1 MVEESVAKPCSD
13 GARERH
19 DPLIATA
26 PPVHRWLLLEQP
38 RGWPSAILTSPE
50 LTPYRQRIAAIVST
64 RRARMVLVRRHGRA
78 EGGRGDGEQAGG
90 RGGIP
95 EPLTWVVVDPL
106 TATEESGVWSLGAP
120 PDPGL
125 SAALAAFE
133 AAGPLPEAA
142 SERLLVCTHGRHD
155 PCCATRGRPVAAA
168 LAARF
173 PHETW
178 ETSHVGGDRFA
189 ANLVV
194 LPSGTYYGG
203 LDPASALHVVLA
215 HRAGRVAAT
224 NLRGVTTRSP
234 VAQAALTGV
243 LDALGPASLPELV
256 CRVLPP
262 EATTPGPGAAPA
274 VAQSE
279 ANHGTWR
286 VEVTGHPANARVLV
300 EVRRGILP
308 RERRSCHAEVAEVAV
323 TYFVRIIVVGEENA

>member
-38 RGWPSAILTSPE
+38 RGWPSAIL
-50 LTPYRQRIAAIVST
+50 
-64 RRARMVLVRRHGRA
+64 
-78 EGGRGDGEQAGG
+78 AGG

-125 SAALAAFE
+125 AAALAAFE

-224 NLRGVTTRSP
+224 NLRGVATRSP

-256 CRVLPP
+256 C
-262 EATTPGPGAAPA
+262 
-274 VAQSE
+274 
-279 ANHGTWR
+279 
-286 VEVTGHPANARVLV
+286 RVLV